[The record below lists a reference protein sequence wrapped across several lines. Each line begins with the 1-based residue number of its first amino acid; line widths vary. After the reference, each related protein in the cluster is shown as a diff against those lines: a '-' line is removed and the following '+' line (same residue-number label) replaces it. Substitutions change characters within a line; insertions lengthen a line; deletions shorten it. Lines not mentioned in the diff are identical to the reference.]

1 MNRVPDLSHQ
11 RVVRALSKAGF
22 VIKRQGKHISMYN
35 EERNTLAVIPRQ
47 NPVKRATLVRLL
59 KDIGISPEEFAD
71 LV

>member
-35 EERNTLAVIPRQ
+35 EERKLW
-47 NPVKRATLVRLL
+47 L
-59 KDIGISPEEFAD
+59 
-71 LV
+71 

>member
-35 EERNTLAVIPRQ
+35 EERNALAVIPRQ

-59 KDIGISPEEFAD
+59 KDVGISPEEFAD

>member
-71 LV
+71 LI

>member
-35 EERNTLAVIPRQ
+35 EERNALAVIPRQ

>member
-11 RVVRALSKAGF
+11 RVVRALNKAGF